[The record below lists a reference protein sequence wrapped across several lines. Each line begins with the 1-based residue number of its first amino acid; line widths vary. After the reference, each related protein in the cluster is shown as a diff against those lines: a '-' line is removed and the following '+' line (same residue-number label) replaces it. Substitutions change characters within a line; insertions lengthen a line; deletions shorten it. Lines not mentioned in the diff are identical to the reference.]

1 MIFLLAF
8 RNSFWY
14 KNEST
19 PGNDAE
25 PVHFGAIE
33 VISCS
38 SGSDI
43 LKMRLWKAASCELAG
58 LQPIFHWRNRP

>member
-8 RNSFWY
+8 RNPFWY
-14 KNEST
+14 RTKST

-43 LKMRLWKAASCELAG
+43 LRMKLWKAATYELAE
-58 LQPIFHWRNRP
+58 LRSVFQWRNGP